1 MAESYSVTA
10 VLSAVDKNFSSVFG
24 SAQGAADSLAG
35 KIKSGLGF
43 GALMGIGMKAV
54 NAVTS
59 SLSGFTGE
67 LENTSAAWQTFEQN
81 ARMNGHLK
89 EEIAST
95 KKELQS
101 FAQKTIYS
109 ASDMATTYAQLDAV
123 GIKSADSLV
132 KGFGGIA
139 AAAENPT
146 QAMKTLSQQG
156 VQMAAKPKV
165 AWQDFKLMLEQSPAG
180 IAAVAK
186 EMGMTTSEMVQA
198 VQDGKIKTEDFFKAV
213 EKVGT
218 SKAFTKLATSYKT
231 TGQAMDGLS
240 ETVTNTLMPTFELF
254 QKRSIKAVESVIGK
268 VESINGDKIAKT
280 FKGIFKAYD
289 TGGITGAIGKVSE
302 LLDKLPDGFKKAG
315 AAAGALAAVSLANTV
330 LDSQAWQMGV
340 AGIHSFGDAAKALP
354 GAVLKDL
361 KQLGKGFA
369 DILPP
374 GLTSKVG
381 GAFSSISGKAVQTAG
396 KVKSAAATMWNNF
409 ASDSLLGKIAGKV
422 SSFAGSVTGT
432 IGRLAG
438 AILGVGGQLAG
449 GLQTMMSVALQALMP
464 AAMIGAAL
472 AGLGLLQEKYGEQ
485 INGILAM
492 VQEKGPEIIT
502 SLANGISSRVPELIA
517 QGATLVSNLLNTFAA
532 VAPSAVSAGVQIIT
546 SLVSGVAQSAPQL
559 ITSAVT
565 AVGSFASSVIT
576 AIPALITTGMQL
588 LLSLAQG
595 ISANLPRMAQ
605 GAMQAVQGFAQGF
618 VSNLPTILTTAGQI
632 IVTLVQG
639 ITQALPSLITGAVGV
654 IGTLASGFVQ
664 NLPMIIQTGVQVI
677 VALASGLLSAVG
689 MLISSIPTIFGQV
702 KDAILNTDWLD
713 VGSKVI
719 TAIGDGIMG
728 GAAAV
733 GNKVGDFFGG
743 IGDWIK
749 GGKKAGEQYA
759 EGCATTI
766 AEKEPEITAA
776 SSSTATQVGINL
788 EDIFGTS
795 GAQGGTGMVTGF
807 TDMLSTMAPN
817 AVSAADTMASDVAN
831 ALASGDLE
839 SGGSDA
845 GQQGAEGLA
854 SGIES
859 GASAA
864 ESAADSA
871 ITNVISAFQ
880 SGASDML
887 SSGTDLG
894 TSVVEGFSS
903 GVEPLADAASQAVQN
918 ASSAMQ
924 SGLSAMQSAGQQAG
938 ARFAVGI
945 RTGLTQ
951 AATAAKASIRIIQTA
966 LKSLVAPAN
975 TAGRTAG
982 TRFATGIRTG
992 MTQAASAARTG
1003 VSTIASVLRSVVSPA
1018 GAAGRS
1024 AGSQFAAGIRSGVGA
1039 AGSAARAAA
1048 SAAVSGFESAKSG
1061 AHSAGTS
1068 AGSKFA
1074 SGISSKSGSARSAGR
1089 SLASA
1094 AKSGMSGISTDSI
1107 GRHMGEGLV
1116 RGLNSKYSAVASAAR
1131 RLARKAAEAM
1141 RAAAQVHSPSKVTT
1155 EIGEHIAA
1163 GLKLGIQKGTPG
1175 AANAAVKIV
1184 TSVTK
1189 AMKKTA
1195 KKAEEAG
1202 KKTAKNYANGAG
1214 KKGTAK
1220 DLKKSYE
1227 QMLAAKKKNETL
1239 YASAIKEQKR
1249 YNEAYKWNLAQSKKF
1264 EEQMGK
1270 ATSAAWKKTLQDKAK
1285 KYADFAAGHLATA
1298 NKYKEAAAKYKRAIS
1313 DYAAKAKDL
1322 NDRINGVWK
1331 ENDFLRQAY
1340 KKTREWG
1347 VSASEYLKKSLD
1359 RMKNAVNGGQFKTVA
1374 AKIASNFKKAMTAKS
1389 KTIGNT
1395 ATSLIV
1401 EATNSMVNAANKSK
1415 SSEKKAY
1422 DTAIAQQ
1429 KRYEKAASW
1438 NSKMSQKF
1446 AKDAK
1451 KATGTEKKTLEEKA
1465 KKYADYA
1472 DQHAKTAKKF
1482 ADSAKNH
1489 KASIDK
1495 FTALASSYFKA
1506 GNVIKTAFTNAF
1518 NDKVN
1523 AAISDT
1529 QNRIKALGETY
1540 QKEYDAIIKL
1550 RTTFRDKLRKISLG
1564 DRFED
1569 ENTGKTKTVLTDYN
1583 VMRRQVQQYSKNLEK
1598 LKKTM
1603 PKGILDE
1610 IIAMDTEDG
1619 LAYTQK
1625 LLSLS
1630 AKEQKAYAK
1639 SYNQFIKTT
1648 TSASNIYYQPQI
1660 DAIRK
1665 EYKAAVKAEFS
1676 SLRKDLMHI
1685 GREVMQG
1692 FADGM
1697 KSKKKTLDSTGKDL
1711 AKSLVDTLK
1720 KKLQIHSPSKVMAQL
1735 GSFTGQGYVNGIEDE
1750 VAAARAAMQK
1760 LVEVPQP
1767 QMAMAAGAE
1776 RMSIDES
1783 YRYHSDRRYV
1793 IETPIMLDGRE
1804 IARGTVEFTEEELNR
1819 RARNRDRL
1827 KGKRK

>member
-381 GAFSSISGKAVQTAG
+381 GAFSSIKGKAVQTAG

-438 AILGVGGQLAG
+438 AILCVGGQLAG

-565 AVGSFASSVIT
+565 AVGSFASTVIT

-894 TSVVEGFSS
+894 TSVVDGFSS
-903 GVEPLADAASQAVQN
+903 GVEPLADAASQAVRN

-938 ARFAVGI
+938 ARFATGI

-1048 SAAVSGFESAKSG
+1048 SAAVSGFKSG
-1061 AHSAGTS
+1061 DGGARSAGSS

-1131 RLARKAAEAM
+1131 RLAQKAAEAM
-1141 RAAAQVHSPSKVTT
+1141 RAAAQVHSPSKVTQ
-1155 EIGEHIAA
+1155 EIGGHMAA
-1163 GLKLGIQKGTPG
+1163 GLALGISEKER
-1175 AANAAVKIV
+1175 
-1184 TSVTK
+1184 K
-1189 AMKKTA
+1189 AMEAGSKAVTA
-1195 KKAEEAG
+1195 TVKSILKKAKSKTPEKAG
-1202 KKTAKNYANGAG
+1202 KEISKRLAK
-1214 KKGTAK
+1214 
-1220 DLKKSYE
+1220 
-1227 QMLAAKKKNETL
+1227 
-1239 YASAIKEQKR
+1239 
-1249 YNEAYKWNLAQSKKF
+1249 
-1264 EEQMGK
+1264 
-1270 ATSAAWKKTLQDKAK
+1270 
-1285 KYADFAAGHLATA
+1285 
-1298 NKYKEAAAKYKRAIS
+1298 
-1313 DYAAKAKDL
+1313 
-1322 NDRINGVWK
+1322 GVWA
-1331 ENDFLRQAY
+1331 ENEFLRQAY
-1340 KKTREWG
+1340 KKTRDWG
-1347 VSASEYLKKSLD
+1347 IAASDYIKKSLEKA
-1359 RMKNAVNGGQFKTVA
+1359 KNAVNGGQYKAVT
-1374 AKIASNFKKAMTAKS
+1374 AKIAANFKKAMTAKA
-1389 KTIGNT
+1389 KTIGDS
-1395 ATSLIV
+1395 ATSIVV
-1401 EATNSMVNAANKSK
+1401 EATNSMVSSANKSK
-1415 SSEKKAY
+1415 NAAKKSY
-1422 DTAIAQQ
+1422 DSAIAQQ

-1451 KATGTEKKTLEEKA
+1451 KATGTEKKALEEKA

-1472 DQHAKTAKKF
+1472 AEHTKTAKKF
-1482 ADSAKNH
+1482 ADAAKSH
-1489 KASIDK
+1489 KATIDK
-1495 FTALASSYFKA
+1495 FTALASSYSKA
-1506 GNVIKTAFTNAF
+1506 GNLVKTAFSNAF
-1518 NDKVN
+1518 SAKVN
-1523 AAISDT
+1523 AAIAET
-1529 QNRIKALGETY
+1529 QDRIKALGETY
-1540 QKEYDAIIKL
+1540 QKAFDEIIKA
-1550 RTTFRDKLRKISLG
+1550 RTKFRDKLREISLG
-1564 DRFED
+1564 DRIED
-1569 ENTGKTKTVLTDYN
+1569 ENTGKKKTVLTDYN

-1639 SYNQFIKTT
+1639 SYNQFVKTT

-1676 SLRKDLMHI
+1676 SLRKDLMRI

-1804 IARGTVEFTEEELNR
+1804 IARGTVEFTEEELDR

>member
-24 SAQGAADSLAG
+24 SAQGAADNLAG

-123 GIKSADSLV
+123 GIKSAESLV

-139 AAAENPT
+139 SAAENPT

-254 QKRSIKAVESVIGK
+254 QKRAIKAVESVIGK
-268 VESINGDKIAKT
+268 VESIDGDKIAKA

-289 TGGITGAIGKVSE
+289 TGGITGAIGEVSK
-302 LLDKLPDGFKKAG
+302 LLDKLPDGFRKAG
-315 AAAGALAAVSLANTV
+315 AAAGALAAVSLVNTV
-330 LDSQAWQMGV
+330 LDSQAWQTGV
-340 AGIHSFGDAAKALP
+340 AGIKSFGDAAKALP

-361 KQLGKGFA
+361 GQLGKGFV

-374 GLTSKVG
+374 GLTSKASGVF
-381 GAFSSISGKAVQTAG
+381 ASISGKAVQTAG
-396 KVKSAAATMWNNF
+396 KVKSAAATMWDSF
-409 ASDSLLGKIAGKV
+409 ASDSLLGKITGKV
-422 SSFAGSVTGT
+422 SSFAGSVIGT
-432 IGRLAG
+432 IGRLGG
-438 AILGVGGQLAG
+438 AVLGVGGQLAG
-449 GLQTMMSVALQALMP
+449 GLQTMMGMALQALMP
-464 AAMIGAAL
+464 AAMVGAAL
-472 AGLGLLQEKYGEQ
+472 AGLGLLQEKFGEQ
-485 INGILAM
+485 INSILSM
-492 VQEKGPEIIT
+492 VQEKGPEIV
-502 SLANGISSRVPELIA
+502 SNFASGISSRVPELIA
-517 QGATLVSNLLNTFAA
+517 QGAALVSNLLNTFGA
-532 VAPSAVSAGVQIIT
+532 VAPSAISAGIQIIT
-546 SLVSGVAQSAPQL
+546 SLVSGVTQSAPQL

-576 AIPALITTGMQL
+576 AIPSLITTGMHL
-588 LLSLAQG
+588 LLGLTQG

-605 GAMQAVQGFAQGF
+605 GAVQAVQGFAQGF

-632 IVTLVQG
+632 VVTLVQG
-639 ITQALPSLITGAVGV
+639 ITQALPNLISGAVSV
-654 IGTLASGFVQ
+654 ISTLASGFIQ
-664 NLPMIIQTGVQVI
+664 NLPLIIQTGVQVV
-677 VALASGLLSAVG
+677 VALATGFLNAVAT
-689 MLISSIPTIFGQV
+689 LISSIPSIFSQ
-702 KDAILNTDWLD
+702 
-713 VGSKVI
+713 VGSAI
-719 TAIGDGIMG
+719 TTIDWGNVGSQIINAIGDGIMG
-728 GAAAV
+728 GIGAV
-733 GNKVGDFFGG
+733 GGMVGNFFSG
-743 IGDWIK
+743 IGEWIK
-749 GGKKAGEQYA
+749 GGEKAGEQYA
-759 EGCATTI
+759 QGCAATI
-766 AEKEPEITAA
+766 AEKGPEITAA
-776 SSSTATQVGINL
+776 TSATATQVGFSL
-788 EDIFGTS
+788 EGIFGVS
-795 GAQGGTGMVTGF
+795 GEQGGTGMVTGF
-807 TDMLSTMAPN
+807 TGTLQSLSPT
-817 AVSAADTMASDVAN
+817 AVSAAEVMAGDVTS

-839 SGGSDA
+839 SGASDA
-845 GQQGAEGLA
+845 GQQGAESLA

-864 ESAADSA
+864 ESAADST
-871 ITNVISAFQ
+871 ITGVISAIQ
-880 SGASDML
+880 SGASGML
-887 SSGTDLG
+887 SSGTELAS
-894 TSVVEGFSS
+894 SVVEGFSA
-903 GVEPLADAASQAVQN
+903 GIEPLADTASQAVQS
-918 ASSAMQ
+918 AADAMQ
-924 SGLSAMQSAGQQAG
+924 GGLSSMQSAGQQAG
-938 ARFAVGI
+938 ARFAQGI

-951 AATAAKASIRIIQTA
+951 AATAARTSIRVIQTA

-975 TAGRTAG
+975 AAGRTAG

-992 MTQAASAARTG
+992 MTQAAAAARTG
-1003 VSTIASVLRSVVSPA
+1003 VSTISSVLRSVVSPA

-1048 SAAVSGFESAKSG
+1048 SAAVSGFKSG
-1061 AHSAGTS
+1061 DSGARSAGSS

-1094 AKSGMSGISTDSI
+1094 AKNGMSGISTDSI
-1107 GRHMGEGLV
+1107 GRRMGEGLV
-1116 RGLNSKYSAVASAAR
+1116 RGLNSKYDAVAAAAR
-1131 RLARKAAEAM
+1131 RLAQKAAEAM
-1141 RAAAQVHSPSKVTT
+1141 RAAAQVHSPSRVTT
-1155 EIGEHIAA
+1155 EIGGHMAA
-1163 GLKLGIQKGTPG
+1163 GLALGISKKEQQAMD
-1175 AANAAVKIV
+1175 AASKAVTATI
-1184 TSVTK
+1184 
-1189 AMKKTA
+1189 KTIL
-1195 KKAEEAG
+1195 KKAKSKAPEKAG
-1202 KKTAKNYANGAG
+1202 EQIS
-1214 KKGTAK
+1214 KG
-1220 DLKKSYE
+1220 
-1227 QMLAAKKKNETL
+1227 LAEGT
-1239 YASAIKEQKR
+1239 
-1249 YNEAYKWNLAQSKKF
+1249 
-1264 EEQMGK
+1264 
-1270 ATSAAWKKTLQDKAK
+1270 
-1285 KYADFAAGHLATA
+1285 
-1298 NKYKEAAAKYKRAIS
+1298 
-1313 DYAAKAKDL
+1313 
-1322 NDRINGVWK
+1322 WK
-1331 ENDFLRQAY
+1331 EHEFLRQAY

-1347 VSASEYLKKSLD
+1347 IAASDYIEKSLEKA
-1359 RMKNAVNGGQFKTVA
+1359 KNAVNGGQYKAIT

-1389 KTIGNT
+1389 KTIGDS
-1395 ATSLIV
+1395 ATSIVV
-1401 EATNSMVNAANKSK
+1401 EATNSMVSAANKSK
-1415 SSEKKAY
+1415 DAGKKAY
-1422 DTAIAQQ
+1422 DSAIAQQ
-1429 KRYEKAASW
+1429 KRYEKAAAW
-1438 NSKMSQKF
+1438 NSKMSKKF
-1446 AKDAK
+1446 AKDAE

-1465 KKYADYA
+1465 KKYAEYA
-1472 DQHAKTAKKF
+1472 AEHTKTAKKF
-1482 ADSAKNH
+1482 ADAAKSH
-1489 KASIDK
+1489 KATIDK
-1495 FTALASSYFKA
+1495 FTALASSYSKA
-1506 GNVIKTAFTNAF
+1506 GNLVKTAFSTAF
-1518 NDKVN
+1518 TTKVN
-1523 AAISDT
+1523 AAITET
-1529 QNRIKALGETY
+1529 QNRIKVLGETY
-1540 QKEYDAIIKL
+1540 QKAFDEIIKA
-1550 RTTFRDKLRKISLG
+1550 RTKFRDKLREVSLG
-1564 DRFED
+1564 DRIED
-1569 ENTGKTKTVLTDYN
+1569 ENTGKKKTVLTDYN

-1639 SYNQFIKTT
+1639 SYNQFMKTT
-1648 TSASNIYYQPQI
+1648 TSASNIYYQPQV
-1660 DAIRK
+1660 DAVRK
-1665 EYKAAVKAEFS
+1665 EYKEAVKAEFR
-1676 SLRKDLMHI
+1676 SLEKELRNI
-1685 GREVMQG
+1685 GRDVMQG

-1697 KSKKKTLDSTGKDL
+1697 KSKQKTLDSVGKDL

-1720 KKLQIHSPSKVMAQL
+1720 KKLQIHSPSKVTKGL
-1735 GSFTGQGYVNGIEDE
+1735 GSDTGRGYVEGVENE

-1776 RMSIDES
+1776 QLSIDES

-1793 IETPIMLDGRE
+1793 IETPIVLDGRE
-1804 IARGTVEFTEEELNR
+1804 IARGTAEFTEEELDR

-1827 KGKRK
+1827 KGKR